1 MEVLSEAR
9 CDGRDAAALSI
20 KNAKKTK
27 KMEKV
32 RKRDKAK
39 MTENAKK
46 TNKFVEKGEALEEG
60 ECKEGDEDG
69 YGLTQALAIGVILV
83 RPRPRGFPGSRT
95 KGAGKSQIE

>member
-20 KNAKKTK
+20 ENAKKTK

-32 RKRDKAK
+32 RKRDTAK

-46 TNKFVEKGEALEEG
+46 TNKL
-60 ECKEGDEDG
+60 
-69 YGLTQALAIGVILV
+69 
-83 RPRPRGFPGSRT
+83 
-95 KGAGKSQIE
+95 